1 MVKRLKMQKEMYQKF
16 PNDINA
22 QITYAVTLQQTDNQI
37 DALNL
42 YKKILRQ

>member
-1 MVKRLKMQKEMYQKF
+1 MQKNVSKIS
-16 PNDINA
+16 NDINA

-42 YKKILRQ
+42 YKNS